1 MKKLKRLLLIH
12 WHHYQKE
19 IIEFE
24 DINFLTGKT
33 ATGKSTIID
42 ALQLV
47 LLGETNGSFFNK
59 AANDKSTR
67 TLKSY
72 LFCEEGDDGAAG
84 FRYLRNQRFTSY
96 VAVEFEDT
104 ERKVLF
110 TCGIV
115 CDCYTDGTYDSKW
128 FLLNNSGFPE
138 NEFIDPKT
146 KVPYDING
154 LKAFLRNNNSKKKS
168 DFEFFETNKRYQ
180 EVTLGKF
187 GQMKQKYRTLLK
199 KAVPFTP
206 ITDIEQFI
214 TESICDVRN
223 NIDVEKMQSDIRQY
237 KNLEDDAER
246 IRERIELL
254 QKIDGFN
261 KEYVREKEVYLTQS
275 YIIAK
280 ANIDEKIQEKNNL
293 EKQLEQKQEE
303 LAKCESDIAE
313 IAELLKKVSDLRGD
327 KDAEYRNSDVLAKE
341 KLLKSEIYD
350 LEAEIEQIT
359 DGVIKATTKL
369 QGYARNWHE
378 HISQPGLKELAD
390 IRMLKGYL
398 HNLMKINVTSIVN
411 LDFDE
416 CWQNFEKLR
425 EIVHAYAFELQ
436 KRVQQLEQDINALR
450 LKIVNLEKGIKPY
463 PEAVTALRKLLEK
476 EIFVEFHKTVN
487 LHPLADLL
495 EIKNLQWQNAIEGY
509 LATQKFYLM
518 VPTEYYDF
526 ALRIYD
532 SAKKEKGLFDV
543 GIVNIAAVR
552 KHYQGNIDKNSL
564 AEEVESANS
573 DALLYAKFIL
583 GKVIKCS
590 EVTQLANHRIAITSS
605 CMLYKNFVSR
615 RINPARYESPFI
627 GRRAMQ
633 QQLARCREELAT
645 LQEEKTNVDN
655 IHIVAAKASK
665 SPTLSQYEADSYK
678 ETIAAAEKIPGMQE
692 RQATLEIELGKLDLL
707 YLERLQKEIEELRQQ
722 EYKYTQEK
730 ERLIENRGSIRE
742 QVRTISDVNLPE
754 VAGLLTSF
762 EKDIEENYA
771 QDWRIKVGELRYRDA
786 LKEERTSKSLKTS
799 FEQALKATASRRD
812 KFRTRRT
819 EQRSEYN
826 TIYKMPF
833 DVNKED
839 NDDFDKEYIALN
851 DVQLPE
857 YLEKIKDAKEKAY
870 VQFKDDF
877 IAKIKSNIE
886 TVGQQIDELNASLR
900 QSVFGTDKY
909 HFVKKP
915 RPEYQRYYDMIT
927 DEMLM
932 DTGGWN
938 LTSEAFNDKYQ
949 KEINELFNMLIIN
962 ETDVS
967 AEKRAEYEKAIRKF
981 TDYKTYL
988 VFDLIVTN
996 EQGVE
1001 QRLSK
1006 TILKKSGGETQIP
1019 FYIALLASFSQVCRI
1034 RNKNQNNTIRLIIL
1048 DEAFSKMDGER
1059 IKESVPLLR
1068 KFGLQAIFSAPPDKI
1083 PDIAPLAD
1091 RNIAVYKNGNYSFT
1105 RRFDPKNLVET
1116 EALTE

>member
-33 ATGKSTIID
+33 ATGKSTVID

-72 LFCEEGDDGAAG
+72 LFCEEGDDGATG

-104 ERKVLF
+104 ERKTMFV
-110 TCGIV
+110 CGIV
-115 CDCYTDGTYDSKW
+115 CDCYTDGTYDNKW
-128 FLLNNSGFPE
+128 FLLNNSGFPQ

-146 KVPYDING
+146 NVPYDING
-154 LKAFLRNNNSKKKS
+154 LKAFLRNNISKKKG

-254 QKIDGFN
+254 QKIDSFN
-261 KEYVREKEVYLTQS
+261 KEYMREKEVYLTQS

-280 ANIDEKIQEKNNL
+280 ANIDEKIQVKNNL
-293 EKQLEQKQEE
+293 EKQLEQKQVE
-303 LAKCESDIAE
+303 LTKCESDIAE
-313 IAELLKKVSDLRGD
+313 VAKLLQNVSNLRGD

-341 KLLKSEIYD
+341 KLLKSEIND
-350 LEAEIEQIT
+350 LDAEMDQIT
-359 DGVIKATTKL
+359 DSVIKATTKL
-369 QGYARNWHE
+369 QGYAKTWLE
-378 HISQPGLKELAD
+378 YISLPELKDLAD
-390 IRMLKGYL
+390 KSLVDVYIRNLLKL
-398 HNLMKINVTSIVN
+398 NVNSIVK

-416 CWQNFEKLR
+416 CWEIFEKLK
-425 EIVHAYAFELQ
+425 EAVQAYASELK
-436 KRVQQLEQDINALR
+436 KRVQQLELDIKALR
-450 LKIVNLEKGIKPY
+450 LKIANLEKGIKPY
-463 PEAVTALRKLLEK
+463 PETVIALRKLLEK
-476 EIFVEFHKTVN
+476 EIFAKFHKSVN
-487 LHPLADLL
+487 LYLLADLL
-495 EIKNLQWQNAIEGY
+495 EIKNLEWQNAIEGY
-509 LATQKFYLM
+509 LAVQKFYLM
-518 VPTEYYDF
+518 IPAEYYDF

-532 SAKKEKGLFDV
+532 SAKKEKGLFDA

-552 KHYQGNIDKNSL
+552 KYYKGNIDKNSL
-564 AEEVESANS
+564 AEEIESSNS

-590 EVTQLANHRIAITSS
+590 DVSQLANYKIAITSS

-615 RINPARYESPFI
+615 RINPVRYESPFI
-627 GRRAMQ
+627 GRKAMQ
-633 QQLARCREELAT
+633 QQLNLCRKELT
-645 LQEEKTNVDN
+645 VVQEEKENMDN
-655 IHIVAAKASK
+655 TYAVVSKASK
-665 SPTLSQYEADSYK
+665 APVLSQFEADSYK
-678 ETIAAAEKIPGMQE
+678 VAVAATEKIPSMQAK
-692 RQATLEIELGKLDLL
+692 RASLEIELSKLDLL

-722 EYKYTQEK
+722 EYRYTQKKEK
-730 ERLIENRGSIRE
+730 LIESRGGIRE
-742 QVRTISDVNLPE
+742 QVRIISNVNLPE
-754 VAGLLTSF
+754 VISMLTSF
-762 EKDIEENYA
+762 EKEIEENYA
-771 QDWRIKVGELRYRDA
+771 QDWRLKVGEPRYRDA

-812 KFRTRRT
+812 RFRTRRT

-833 DVNKED
+833 DVNKEN
-839 NDDFDKEYIALN
+839 NDDFDREYTVLN
-851 DVQLPE
+851 DVKLPE

-886 TVGQQIDELNASLR
+886 TVGQQIEELNASLR

-932 DTGGWN
+932 DSGGWN

-962 ETDVS
+962 ETEVS

-1105 RRFDPKNLVET
+1105 RRFDPKNLLDT
-1116 EALTE
+1116 EALAE

>member
-12 WHHYQKE
+12 WHHYEKE

-47 LLGETNGSFFNK
+47 LLGETNGTFFNK

-72 LFCEEGDDGAAG
+72 LFCEEGDDGATG

-104 ERKVLF
+104 ERKSLF
-110 TCGIV
+110 VCGIV

-128 FLLNNSGFPE
+128 FLLNNSGLPK
-138 NEFIDPKT
+138 NEFVDPKT
-146 KVPYDING
+146 QTPYDITG
-154 LKAFLRNNNSKKKS
+154 LKAFLRNNNKKKG

-187 GQMKQKYRTLLK
+187 GQMKQKYRTLFK

-246 IRERIELL
+246 IRARIELL
-254 QKIDGFN
+254 QKIDDLN
-261 KEYVREKEVYLTQS
+261 KEYAREKEVYLTQS

-280 ANIDEKIQEKNNL
+280 ANIDEKIQEKNKL

-303 LAKCESDIAE
+303 LAKCESSIIE
-313 IAELLKKVSDLRGD
+313 IAELLQKVSNLRGD

-341 KLLKSEIYD
+341 KLLKSEISD
-350 LEAEIEQIT
+350 LEEAMEQIT
-359 DGVIKATTKL
+359 NNVIKATTKL
-369 QGYARNWHE
+369 KDYANVWHKHLSSPE
-378 HISQPGLKELAD
+378 IKDLVTKSLANKCIDNLLKL
-390 IRMLKGYL
+390 
-398 HNLMKINVTSIVN
+398 NVNSIIK
-411 LDFDE
+411 LDLEE
-416 CWQNFEKLR
+416 CWQAFEKLK
-425 EIVHAYAFELQ
+425 EMVQSYALELQ
-436 KRVQQLEQDINALR
+436 KRVQQLELDIKALK
-450 LKIVNLEKGIKPY
+450 LKIANLEKGIKPY

-476 EIFVEFHKTVN
+476 EIFAEFHKVVN
-487 LHPLADLL
+487 IHPLADLL
-495 EIKNLQWQNAIEGY
+495 EIKNLEWQNAIEGY

-518 VPTEYYDF
+518 VPVEYYDF
-526 ALRIYD
+526 ALHVYD

-552 KHYQGNIDKNSL
+552 KYYNGNIDGNSL

-590 EVTQLANHRIAITSS
+590 DVSQLAKHKVAITSS

-627 GRRAMQ
+627 GRKAMH
-633 QQLARCREELAT
+633 QQLASCRKELSA
-645 LQEEKTNVDN
+645 LQAEKINMDN
-655 IHIVAAKASK
+655 TFAVVFKASK
-665 SPTLSQYEADSYK
+665 APILSQFEADSYK
-678 ETIAAAEKIPGMQE
+678 ADVAATGKIPSMQE
-692 RQATLEIELGKLDLL
+692 RKAILEIELSKLDLL
-707 YLERLQKEIEELRQQ
+707 YLERLQKEIEELRQR

-730 ERLIENRGSIRE
+730 EGLIESRGSLRE
-742 QVRTISDVNLPE
+742 QVRTISKVNLPE
-754 VAGLLTSF
+754 VISILTDF
-762 EKDIEENYA
+762 EKEIEEGYA
-771 QDWRIKVGELRYRDA
+771 QDWRLKVGEPRYRDA

-799 FEQALKATASRRD
+799 FEQALKATVSRRD
-812 KFRTRRT
+812 RFRTRRT

-826 TIYKMPF
+826 TIYRMPF

-839 NDDFDKEYIALN
+839 NDDFDREYIALN
-851 DVQLPE
+851 DVKLPE

-996 EQGVE
+996 DQGVE

-1059 IKESVPLLR
+1059 IKESIPLLR

-1105 RRFDPKNLVET
+1105 RRFDPKKIAEA